1 MNYPTREQ
9 AEALAKCSQ
18 TDLCPQTCKAREWC
32 DMDDTVTEKGYLNMH
47 DALDAKDKRI
57 HDLSVMLKQVQAS
70 LQWFLAHGGLGYQI
84 SGVIETRIDEIHE
97 TLHPKD
103 A

>member
-1 MNYPTREQ
+1 MNVGTYNLVNQLDE
-9 AEALAKCSQ
+9 AEKRIEEFQQQIC
-18 TDLCPQTCKAREWC
+18 
-32 DMDDTVTEKGYLNMH
+32 
-47 DALDAKDKRI
+47 AKDKRI

-70 LQWFLAHGGLGYQI
+70 LQWFLAHGGLGYPI